1 MELYVYL
8 ILAAAASTAFVFA
21 AGWYAHQE
29 RVDMKNVERRL
40 KRPF

>member
-8 ILAAAASTAFVFA
+8 TLAACAAGALIFA

-40 KRPF
+40 RRPF